1 MKKIAII
8 LAMVIIFSAVIY
20 YALPVPEPERCSLC
34 DNLPRHAP
42 CIVNLSTGELVELEI
57 YDPHPYKVAEIA
69 EEQPGGYFSFVRG
82 AGLDGHM
89 VAAEYLTATIPIR
102 SESMNKEYF
111 CNSCRS
117 LLDDYK
123 RCGYVLVDLKDAKA
137 PILYSIEEGTSFSL
151 RCYKVEIGKN
161 EKDDKYEL
169 MIRGTFNE

>member
-57 YDPHPYKVAEIA
+57 YDSHPHNVGEIA
-69 EEQPGGYFSFVRG
+69 DEQPGGYFSFVRG

-89 VAAEYLTATIPIR
+89 VAAEYLTVTIPIK
-102 SESMNKEYF
+102 SESMNKEHF

-123 RCGYVLVDLKDAKA
+123 PCGYILVDLKDTKA
-137 PILYSIEEGTSFSL
+137 PILYSIEDGTSFSL
-151 RCYKVEIGKN
+151 RCYEVEIGKN
-161 EKDDKYEL
+161 EEDSKYEL
-169 MIRGTFNE
+169 MIRGTFNK